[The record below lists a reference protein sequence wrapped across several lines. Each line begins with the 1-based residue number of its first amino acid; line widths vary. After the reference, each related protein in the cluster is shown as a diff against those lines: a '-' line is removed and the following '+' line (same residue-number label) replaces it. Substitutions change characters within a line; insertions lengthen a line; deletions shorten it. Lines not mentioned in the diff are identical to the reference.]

1 MLSWRAF
8 VQTSYW
14 KNSEMLWNHTL
25 AVTTNNDMAHN
36 SLGDLFLRR
45 GELDSAI
52 SHFEKALEIRSR
64 NNAAA
69 HYNLGGALIENS
81 LATALVR
88 KGRLS
93 EAIGHYEKAVKLRPD
108 YGDPYLNLG
117 SVLFQQG
124 RIDDAIA
131 QWRKALATQPN
142 DADFH
147 TLLGDAF
154 LQKGLQKD
162 AIAEYSMRHES
173 RRTIPCLE
181 TTWRG
186 SSRLPSMLQFAMGI
200 GQSRSPNK
208 PCNFPAAKI
217 LNIYAL
223 SRLRMRKRA
232 SSRKRSKWLNEVRR

>member
-8 VQTSYW
+8 VQASYL

-52 SHFEKALEIRSR
+52 AHFEAALEIRSR
-64 NNAAA
+64 TAAA
-69 HYNLGGALIENS
+69 HYNLGGALIENT
-81 LATALVR
+81 LATALAR

-108 YGDPYLNLG
+108 YGDPYFNLG

-131 QWRKALATQPN
+131 QWQKARATQPN
-142 DADFH
+142 DAGFPHCSGQRVPSKGITERCNRRVRACGTDLP
-147 TLLGDAF
+147 TRAPGSEQLGVAPRDS
-154 LQKGLQKD
+154 LRCLN
-162 AIAEYSMRHES
+162 S
-173 RRTIPCLE
+173 RWEP
-181 TTWRG
+181 G
-186 SSRLPSMLQFAMGI
+186 
-200 GQSRSPNK
+200 N
-208 PCNFPAAKI
+208 
-217 LNIYAL
+217 
-223 SRLRMRKRA
+223 
-232 SSRKRSKWLNEVRR
+232 